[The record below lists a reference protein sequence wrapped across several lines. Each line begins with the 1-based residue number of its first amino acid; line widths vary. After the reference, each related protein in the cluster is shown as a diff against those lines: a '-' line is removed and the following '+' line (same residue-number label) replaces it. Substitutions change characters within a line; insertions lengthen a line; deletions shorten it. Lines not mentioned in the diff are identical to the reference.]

1 MGLFRKAAC
10 LFPKR
15 TKNKKEKKKKKNHH
29 LIGKMHIIV
38 SVIKSLSMGF
48 GSVHFE
54 GNNLN

>member
-1 MGLFRKAAC
+1 MPVWGC
-10 LFPKR
+10 LGRLRAFFQKEQR
-15 TKNKKEKKKKKNHH
+15 TKKKKNHH

>member
-1 MGLFRKAAC
+1 VPFSK
-10 LFPKR
+10 
-15 TKNKKEKKKKKNHH
+15 KNKEQKRKKKKKNHH